1 MLQSKAISVSGLKK
15 SYKDLKVLEDVSFSV
30 QKGSIFALL
39 GSNGAGKTTVIRIL
53 TTLLKPDAGYA
64 QVCGFN
70 VLERPE
76 QVREAISLTGQ
87 YAAVDDILTGRENMQ
102 MIGKLRH
109 LNDVAGKINEL
120 LLRFALTEAADRHVA
135 TYSGGMRRR
144 LDLAMSL
151 LGSPSVVFLDEP
163 TTGLDPQARTAMWK
177 IIKELAQSGV
187 TVFLTTQYLEEADV
201 LADYIAIL
209 HHGKIVAQGSADQLK
224 KMLPHGHI
232 ELRFRH
238 ENEVTLAGELL
249 SEYNISLDRETL
261 TLNIVTDGSVRQMM
275 DILVRLEQAG
285 ISATEFMQ
293 KSPTLDDVFLSVIGE
308 DHAKEGTL

>member
-275 DILVRLEQAG
+275 DTLVRLEQAG